1 MPDPIDL
8 GITAIRLEF
17 SDGNG
22 VILIVNEEGYSLFDV
37 ERFCWLNA
45 DLIWGLLGSFVG
57 ASEMQ
62 KWASLEEFEAW
73 RADPSNAAKFRRPRR
88 ARRSRCHGTDPAF
101 RQYGRHALRT

>member
-1 MPDPIDL
+1 MTDPIDL
-8 GITAIRLEF
+8 GITAIRLDF

-45 DLIWGLLGSFVG
+45 DSIWGLLGSFVG

-62 KWASLEEFEAW
+62 KWASLEEFETW
-73 RADPSNAAKFRRPRR
+73 RADPSNAASLVGH
-88 ARRSRCHGTDPAF
+88 A
-101 RQYGRHALRT
+101 GRVEVDATGPIRLSDNMGATL